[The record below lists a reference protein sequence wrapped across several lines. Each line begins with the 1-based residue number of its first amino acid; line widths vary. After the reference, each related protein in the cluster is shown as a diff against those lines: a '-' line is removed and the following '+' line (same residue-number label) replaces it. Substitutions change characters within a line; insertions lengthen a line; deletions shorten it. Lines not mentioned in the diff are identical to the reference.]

1 MSLPRDFAT
10 ALLRQCRR
18 LPKGTVPAAASAESN
33 TSYQHTWGLLMPD
46 ATLPAVPAT
55 PPPGMQWAG
64 PVLCAELKP
73 KCGWLPR
80 IEVLPPGHEVK
91 ARVPKFQLQ
100 QAVKLAKVGC
110 PQLSGP
116 HCPACNATGLQ
127 GCQSESLAAPLHTT
141 PWQALQRTGSSHPYA
156 CPQQLATPW
165 QATVPPWTFIHI
177 LRPCYVLKPAGLF
190 SSCIGPSPLQSLK
203 HLDFCRGL

>member
-18 LPKGTVPAAASAESN
+18 LPKGTVPAAASAEST

-55 PPPGMQWAG
+55 PRPSMQWAG
-64 PVLCAELKP
+64 PILCAELKP

-80 IEVLPPGHEVK
+80 VEVLPPGHEVK

-110 PQLSGP
+110 PQLSGLECLLLMPPDCKAVSQRVWLP
-116 HCPACNATGLQ
+116 HFTQPFDRLCR
-127 GCQSESLAAPLHTT
+127 ES
-141 PWQALQRTGSSHPYA
+141 A
-156 CPQQLATPW
+156 CPIPMHVHNNLQNRGMPLC
-165 QATVPPWTFIHI
+165 
-177 LRPCYVLKPAGLF
+177 LL
-190 SSCIGPSPLQSLK
+190 GPSFT
-203 HLDFCRGL
+203 FCVPVMC